1 MTMSLSIDVLRKS
14 LPDKYK
20 ATVSQELLDTINDTL
35 DDPDLFE
42 TYRDNF
48 ISYTSVLND
57 GRFKVTDYLNAVK
70 YCTQKLMGKTNTDAY
85 MVTFPDRYQS
95 MLNRGLSSKDMSSII
110 SVYNKSKLVNNIL
123 EQSLIPSWVIN
134 QDLYQKA
141 INIQADLM
149 MTASSEKVRSDAA
162 NSLLTHL
169 KPPETK
175 KVELDIGLKQG
186 NEIDQLRDVLAQLT
200 SQQRQMIQTG
210 VVTATE
216 TAEYKL
222 IGKVIDHG
230 ELD

>member
-1 MTMSLSIDVLRKS
+1 MSLSIDILRKS

-57 GRFKVTDYLNAVK
+57 GRFIVTDYLNAVK

-123 EQSLIPSWVIN
+123 EQSLIPSWILN

-141 INIQADLM
+141 INVQAELM
-149 MTASSEKVRSDAA
+149 MSANSEKVRSDAA

-169 KPPETK
+169 KPPEVQ
-175 KVELDIGLKQG
+175 KVELDIGIKKDGVMDDLKQVLTELALKQQQYIAAG
-186 NEIDQLRDVLAQLT
+186 ITQISDVT
-200 SQQRQMIQTG
+200 QQRLVR
-210 VVTATE
+210 VVEHDSSPT
-216 TAEYKL
+216 
-222 IGKVIDHG
+222 
-230 ELD
+230 

>member
-1 MTMSLSIDVLRKS
+1 
-14 LPDKYK
+14 
-20 ATVSQELLDTINDTL
+20 
-35 DDPDLFE
+35 
-42 TYRDNF
+42 
-48 ISYTSVLND
+48 
-57 GRFKVTDYLNAVK
+57 
-70 YCTQKLMGKTNTDAY
+70 MGKTNADAY

-230 ELD
+230 ELN

>member
-1 MTMSLSIDVLRKS
+1 
-14 LPDKYK
+14 
-20 ATVSQELLDTINDTL
+20 
-35 DDPDLFE
+35 
-42 TYRDNF
+42 
-48 ISYTSVLND
+48 
-57 GRFKVTDYLNAVK
+57 
-70 YCTQKLMGKTNTDAY
+70 
-85 MVTFPDRYQS
+85 
-95 MLNRGLSSKDMSSII
+95 
-110 SVYNKSKLVNNIL
+110 
-123 EQSLIPSWVIN
+123 
-134 QDLYQKA
+134 
-141 INIQADLM
+141 M

-162 NSLLTHL
+162 NSLLIHL

-230 ELD
+230 ET

>member
-1 MTMSLSIDVLRKS
+1 
-14 LPDKYK
+14 
-20 ATVSQELLDTINDTL
+20 
-35 DDPDLFE
+35 
-42 TYRDNF
+42 
-48 ISYTSVLND
+48 
-57 GRFKVTDYLNAVK
+57 
-70 YCTQKLMGKTNTDAY
+70 MGKTNADAY
-85 MVTFPDRYQS
+85 MITFPDRYQS

-110 SVYNKSKLVNNIL
+110 SVYNKSKLVNSIL

-200 SQQRQMIQTG
+200 SQQRQMIQAG

>member
-1 MTMSLSIDVLRKS
+1 MSLSIDILRKS

-70 YCTQKLMGKTNTDAY
+70 YCTQKLMGKTNADAY

-200 SQQRQMIQTG
+200 SQQRRMIQTG

>member
-1 MTMSLSIDVLRKS
+1 MSLSVDILKKS

-20 ATVSQELLDTINDTL
+20 NTVNQELLDKINDTL
-35 DDPDLFE
+35 DDPDLYE
-42 TYRDNF
+42 TYRENF
-48 ISYTSVLND
+48 ITYTSVLQD
-57 GRFKVTDYLNAVK
+57 GKFKVTDYLNAVK
-70 YCTQKLMGKTNTDAY
+70 YCTQKLMGKSNIDAY
-85 MVTFPDRYQS
+85 IATFPDRYQS

-110 SVYNKSKLVNNIL
+110 SVYNKSKLVNSIM

-141 INIQADLM
+141 INTQAELM

-186 NEIDQLRDVLAQLT
+186 SEVDQLRDVLTQLT
-200 SQQRQMIQTG
+200 SQQKRMIETG
-210 VVTATE
+210 VVTAVE
-216 TAEYKL
+216 TAEAKL
-222 IGKVIDHG
+222 IGRVIEHEPVDQ
-230 ELD
+230 

>member
-1 MTMSLSIDVLRKS
+1 MSLSIDILRKS

-70 YCTQKLMGKTNTDAY
+70 YCTQKLMGKTNADAY
-85 MVTFPDRYQS
+85 MITFPDRYQS

-110 SVYNKSKLVNNIL
+110 SVYNKSKLVNSIL

-222 IGKVIDHG
+222 IGKVIDHA

>member
-1 MTMSLSIDVLRKS
+1 
-14 LPDKYK
+14 
-20 ATVSQELLDTINDTL
+20 
-35 DDPDLFE
+35 
-42 TYRDNF
+42 
-48 ISYTSVLND
+48 
-57 GRFKVTDYLNAVK
+57 
-70 YCTQKLMGKTNTDAY
+70 

-149 MTASSEKVRSDAA
+149 MTANSEKVRSDAA
-162 NSLLTHL
+162 NSLLVHL

-200 SQQRQMIQTG
+200 SQQRQMIQAG

-216 TAEYKL
+216 TAEYRL

>member
-1 MTMSLSIDVLRKS
+1 
-14 LPDKYK
+14 
-20 ATVSQELLDTINDTL
+20 
-35 DDPDLFE
+35 
-42 TYRDNF
+42 
-48 ISYTSVLND
+48 
-57 GRFKVTDYLNAVK
+57 
-70 YCTQKLMGKTNTDAY
+70 
-85 MVTFPDRYQS
+85 

-110 SVYNKSKLVNNIL
+110 SVYNKSKLANSIL

-230 ELD
+230 ELN

>member
-1 MTMSLSIDVLRKS
+1 
-14 LPDKYK
+14 
-20 ATVSQELLDTINDTL
+20 
-35 DDPDLFE
+35 
-42 TYRDNF
+42 
-48 ISYTSVLND
+48 
-57 GRFKVTDYLNAVK
+57 
-70 YCTQKLMGKTNTDAY
+70 MGKTNADAY

-149 MTASSEKVRSDAA
+149 MTANSEKVRSDAA
-162 NSLLTHL
+162 NSLLVHL

-200 SQQRQMIQTG
+200 SQQRQMIQAG

-216 TAEYKL
+216 TAEYRL